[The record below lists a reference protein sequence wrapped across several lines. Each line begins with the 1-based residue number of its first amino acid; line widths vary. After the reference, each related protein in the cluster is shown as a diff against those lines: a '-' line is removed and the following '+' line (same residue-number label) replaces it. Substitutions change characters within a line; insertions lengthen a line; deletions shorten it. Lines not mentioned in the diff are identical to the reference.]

1 MRGKKGKVLLVG
13 AGPGDE
19 KLITVRG
26 MEAVQKADVV
36 VYDNLAPASL
46 LKNVKPG
53 CEVIYAGKQSSRHT
67 LTQKDIQKLLVKKAR
82 EGKNVVRLKG
92 GDPFVFGRGG
102 EEAEELLSAG
112 IRYEVIP
119 GITAGVACAAYAG
132 IPVTHR
138 DFTSGVAFFTGHEKP
153 GKQSSSLYWDKIST
167 GVGTL
172 VFYMGM
178 ENLPFI
184 AENLILHGRRP
195 ETPVA
200 LIHKGTTAGQKTVTG
215 TLKNIVSAAK
225 KCGMKPP
232 VIIIVGEVVS
242 LRKKLSWFEN
252 KSLFGKRILVTRA
265 REQAS
270 ELTEKLTARGAGV
283 LEVPMLR
290 IKPVKNST
298 QIKHQLKKM
307 PSYEWLIFTS
317 VNGVHIFMQH
327 VFKNGYDARI
337 LGSTKIACIGDK
349 TADALKPYGL
359 HADKIPKEF
368 VAEKLAA
375 RFTKKEIENKNILLA
390 RAREARDVLPR
401 TLKKRGADV
410 TVLPLYDTVIEKP
423 AQQDIKSIL
432 EEKPVD
438 AITFASS
445 STVKNFVSVFKKDA
459 FRISKNACVACIG
472 PVTAQTCR
480 EAGIPVSL
488 VAKKHTMDGLVA
500 AIENYFYRKK

>member
-53 CEVIYAGKQSSRHT
+53 CEIIYAGKQSSRHT

-215 TLKNIVSAAK
+215 TLKNIVSE
-225 KCGMKPP
+225 MD
-232 VIIIVGEVVS
+232 
-242 LRKKLSWFEN
+242 
-252 KSLFGKRILVTRA
+252 
-265 REQAS
+265 
-270 ELTEKLTARGAGV
+270 V
-283 LEVPMLR
+283 L
-290 IKPVKNST
+290 
-298 QIKHQLKKM
+298 
-307 PSYEWLIFTS
+307 W
-317 VNGVHIFMQH
+317 
-327 VFKNGYDARI
+327 
-337 LGSTKIACIGDK
+337 IACTPLILAKYLSLIRELHMHTIELRGD
-349 TADALKPYGL
+349 GC
-359 HADKIPKEF
+359 
-368 VAEKLAA
+368 
-375 RFTKKEIENKNILLA
+375 
-390 RAREARDVLPR
+390 
-401 TLKKRGADV
+401 
-410 TVLPLYDTVIEKP
+410 
-423 AQQDIKSIL
+423 
-432 EEKPVD
+432 
-438 AITFASS
+438 AI
-445 STVKNFVSVFKKDA
+445 
-459 FRISKNACVACIG
+459 R
-472 PVTAQTCR
+472 
-480 EAGIPVSL
+480 
-488 VAKKHTMDGLVA
+488 
-500 AIENYFYRKK
+500 